1 MKTNRKLLWVG
12 ALLLA
17 VQTAYADPVMLHDN
31 TRARKAGVR
40 QALDAYKEVG
50 IQGLAKRV
58 ADCYRRIP
66 NRELLK
72 CVYLDMTGTILDLQ
86 VASLMASQMNQNE
99 EDLQNEYFR
108 LAGYRIE
115 SAFKDLGYR
124 NNSQIRQKSAQMI
137 RDISNDMNEY
147 IK

>member
-40 QALDAYKEVG
+40 QALDAYKQVG
-50 IQGLAKRV
+50 IQGLEKRV
-58 ADCYRRIP
+58 SDCYRRIP

-72 CVYLDMTGTILDLQ
+72 CVYLDITGAIMDFH
-86 VASLMASQMNQNE
+86 VASLMAPQMNQNE
-99 EDLQNEYFR
+99 EDLKNEYFR
-108 LAGYRIE
+108 GVEYRVA
-115 SAFKDLGYR
+115 SALKDLGYR
-124 NNSQIRQKSAQMI
+124 NDTQIQQKVARMA

-147 IK
+147 FK